1 MNLKSLQ
8 IFATIMEKGS
18 LAKAADQHCLSES
31 AASRQLSQ
39 LEAEIGFALFSREKR
54 SLKPTAKGEAFYK
67 EVRRILYGFDNIP
80 DIIED
85 IKRNENTK
93 LRVVGIPRLVRHI
106 LSPAVA
112 RTCQQRQDLQVHVE
126 IQAMR
131 TLEKWVAGFQ
141 FNIGLGRVPTRHPA
155 IVTETFCSLPTVV
168 VLPYN
173 HPLSKRSELTL
184 SDLDGMPMVS
194 MIKDTLL
201 AKDIEGLYHTEG
213 RESQPVI
220 EVATSYSACSI
231 VASGYGYTIGDP
243 LTAHSLGEKNV
254 SIVPLNTDFMFDFAF
269 FEPTNFELSEAS
281 QLFKQNIQA
290 VAAEYKNKHGF

>member
-8 IFATIMEKGS
+8 IFATIMEQGS
-18 LAKAADQHCLSES
+18 LAKAADKHCLSES

-39 LEAEIGFALFSREKR
+39 LEAEVGFALFSREKR
-54 SLKPTAKGEAFYK
+54 SLKPTVKGEVFYK
-67 EVRRILYGFDNIP
+67 EVRRILYGFDEIP

-85 IKRNENTK
+85 IKRTENAK

-106 LSPAVA
+106 LSPAIA
-112 RTCQQRQDLQVHVE
+112 RTCQQDKDLRVHVD

-141 FNIGLGRVPTRHPA
+141 FNIGLGRVPAEHPA

-184 SDLDGMPMVS
+184 SDLDSMPMVS

-201 AKDIEGLYHTEG
+201 AKDIEGLYHAEG
-213 RESQPVI
+213 RESDPVI
-220 EVATSYSACSI
+220 EVATSYNACSI

-243 LTAHSLGEKNV
+243 LAAHS
-254 SIVPLNTDFMFDFAF
+254 
-269 FEPTNFELSEAS
+269 
-281 QLFKQNIQA
+281 
-290 VAAEYKNKHGF
+290 